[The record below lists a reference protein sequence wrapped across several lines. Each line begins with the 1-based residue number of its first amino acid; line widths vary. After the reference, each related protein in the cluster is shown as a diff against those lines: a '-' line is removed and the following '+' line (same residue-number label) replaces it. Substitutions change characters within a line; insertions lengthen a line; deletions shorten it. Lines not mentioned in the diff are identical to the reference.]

1 MTTLRR
7 RYKRMDSPEALA
19 ELERRHYE
27 TPQEQSVRVQEHV
40 LGDLCEDVEL
50 PEAPDLL
57 EAEEVQQQVRDG
69 FLRPTH
75 RYQKVPSE
83 SLSTRTA
90 PGDRA
95 RLAYAPAKKRPRGR
109 RGTRQELDTKWARQR
124 RNKRVSPKSARFSKT
139 FDAGWRIN
147 RHEQIT
153 FHLDSHSLYDTLLG
167 ITFQSRRPEER
178 KSAAGKKKPDFYHQ
192 ASEPFYYALDTQGEA
207 FHQSWR
213 HAVQAALV
221 VKSHRQGVVWPEVG
235 WDIGAKVELCRTPL
249 PMAQVLL
256 DDGTVLHSGPE
267 GRHVYEVVELRCV
280 RAVDSLYFVRPKNKD
295 PIQVKSKSVYKD
307 VPKYE
312 IVIRRVS
319 VDGEGYDLPVSV
331 LGNTTSLYLD
341 IDTILRCAAQLPDWF
356 EDVRGYLGG
365 HRDQH
370 DGAGRYLHHPLPSV
384 RKWGFI
390 QCDSLRRGDVET
402 AFETEREEA
411 LLHSPE
417 LYEGDSPRREDD
429 GYHPLYF
436 ARLAALAAGELL
448 WREEWQVDE
457 ETAWEDIAS
466 LHRFQRLVAV
476 STFWVHVFCQALV
489 AVALLA
495 RRRGVTSPY
504 TVLRRRSLD
513 GRRPLSFVFCRGPPA
528 L

>member
-1 MTTLRR
+1 
-7 RYKRMDSPEALA
+7 MDSPEALA

-27 TPQEQSVRVQEHV
+27 TPQEMSVRFQELV
-40 LGDLCEDVEL
+40 SDVGEPL
-50 PEAPDLL
+50 EAPDPL
-57 EAEEVQQQVRDG
+57 EAEEVQQRVRES
-69 FLRPTH
+69 FLAPSH

-83 SLSTRTA
+83 SLATRNA

-95 RLAYAPAKKRPRGR
+95 RLAYAPTKTRPRSR
-109 RGTRQELDTKWARQR
+109 RGTRQELDTKWGRQR
-124 RNKRVSPKSARFSKT
+124 RNKRASPRTARFSKT
-139 FDAGWRIN
+139 FDAGWRVN

-153 FHLDSHSLYDTLLG
+153 FHLDSHSTYDTLLG
-167 ITFQSRRPEER
+167 ITFQSRTPEEV
-178 KSAAGKKKPDFYHQ
+178 KSAARKQKPDFYHQ
-192 ASEPFYYALDTQGEA
+192 VSESYYYALDTQGEA
-207 FHQSWR
+207 FYQSWR

-221 VKSHRQGVVWPEVG
+221 VKQHRQGVLWPDIG

-256 DDGTVLHSGPE
+256 DDGTVQHSGSE
-267 GRHVYEVVELRCV
+267 GKHVYEVVELRCV
-280 RAVDSLYFVRPKNKD
+280 RAVDPTYIVYPKNKD

-331 LGNTTSLYLD
+331 LGNTTSLNLD
-341 IDTILRCAAQLPDWF
+341 IGTVLRCAEQLPDWF
-356 EDVRGYLGG
+356 EDVRGYLGA

-370 DGAGRYLHHPLPSV
+370 TRAVSYLKHPLPGV
-384 RKWGFI
+384 KRWGFV

-402 AFETEREEA
+402 AFFTEREEA

-417 LYEGDSPRREDD
+417 LYVGDSPRREGE

-436 ARLAALAAGELL
+436 SRLAALAAGDLL
-448 WREEWQVDE
+448 WREDWQVDE
-457 ETAWEDIAS
+457 ETALEDIAS
-466 LHRFQRLVAV
+466 LRRFKRFTETV
-476 STFWVHVFCQALV
+476 TTWVHVFCKALV
-489 AVALLA
+489 AVALLTRKYSA
-495 RRRGVTSPY
+495 TSPY
-504 TVLRRRSLD
+504 TVLRRRTLD
-513 GRRPLSFVFCRGPPA
+513 GRSPITFRFCRGPPA